1 MRPLKSITT
10 ALALGAALLF
20 AGSAPAIA
28 ADKDIVD
35 VAVEAGSFTTLVKA
49 VQAAGLVDA
58 LKGEGPLTVFAPTDE
73 AFAKVPAATLAAL
86 LKPENQEQLKAVLL
100 YHVVSGKVMAADVV
114 KLSEAATLNGESLK
128 IMVESGHVSVNNA
141 HVAKTDIA
149 ASNGVIHVIDTV
161 MLPKNLGKLSD

>member
-20 AGSAPAIA
+20 AGTAPAVA
-28 ADKDIVD
+28 AEKDIVD

-49 VQAAGLVDA
+49 VQAAGLVGA
-58 LKGEGPLTVFAPTDE
+58 LKGEGPLTVFAPTDD

-86 LKPENQEQLKAVLL
+86 LKPENKEQLKAVLL

-114 KLSEAATLNGESLK
+114 KLSEAKTLNGQSVK
-128 IMVESGHVSVNNA
+128 IMVKDGQVSVDGA
-141 HVAKTDIA
+141 HVATTDIA

-161 MLPKNLGKLSD
+161 ILPKNLGKLSD

>member
-1 MRPLKSITT
+1 
-10 ALALGAALLF
+10 
-20 AGSAPAIA
+20 
-28 ADKDIVD
+28 
-35 VAVEAGSFTTLVKA
+35 
-49 VQAAGLVDA
+49 
-58 LKGEGPLTVFAPTDE
+58 
-73 AFAKVPAATLAAL
+73 
-86 LKPENQEQLKAVLL
+86 LKAVLL

-149 ASNGVIHVIDTV
+149 ASNGVIHVIDAV

>member
-149 ASNGVIHVIDTV
+149 ASNGVIHVIDAV
-161 MLPKNLGKLSD
+161 MLPKNLSKLSD